1 MLAKTFKLLFILLFN
16 WISFST
22 LFAQDADGF
31 VVVKEFKIIG
41 NKTTNESI
49 IYREIP
55 FSIYDT
61 IQNVDLI
68 KELEVVKNNLL
79 NTSLFNFVTVLPVYF
94 DNQNISI
101 FITVEERW
109 YWWPI
114 PIFQI
119 QESNF
124 NTWWL
129 DKDFDRANYGMYLSK
144 ENFRGRK
151 EALSFL
157 LQNGYTEKAGIKYVA
172 PYVNKRK
179 TNGLS
184 VMFSYS
190 RNREISYN
198 VTDNLRDF
206 YRSEKEYVQKEIKS
220 TIGYELRPKLYNKH
234 NFNMSYSDVS
244 VSDSVLRFNENY
256 LFEGKNQMQFFS
268 LDYSFKWD
276 KRDVKNYP
284 TEGSYFDFKLFKH
297 GAGILSN
304 VNSFYLTSHLK
315 KFWQLSNNIYFA
327 SSVKTKFTVKDSPYY
342 FLSGFAFGND
352 LVRGYELYVV
362 NGENYGL
369 TKLQLRYSLLK
380 NKVFNV
386 EAIRFE
392 KFKKIPLNIYL
403 GAYFD
408 AGYVDLK
415 NDRLNNSL
423 SNTVLYGGGFSLD
436 FVSYYD
442 LVLRVEYSI
451 NRLNEKGLFLHFIA
465 PI

>member
-1 MLAKTFKLLFILLFN
+1 MLANTFKLFVLLFFVQG
-16 WISFST
+16 FSVV
-22 LFAQDADGF
+22 FAQEKSDY
-31 VVVKEFKIIG
+31 VVVKEVKVIG
-41 NKTTNESI
+41 NKTTKASI
-49 IYREIP
+49 ILREIP

-61 IQNVDLI
+61 IQSENLSR
-68 KELEVVKNNLL
+68 ELERVKNNLL
-79 NTSLFNFVTVLPVYF
+79 NTSLFNFVTVDPVYF
-94 DNQNISI
+94 NDQNISI

-114 PIFQI
+114 PIFEI

-129 DKDFDRANYGMYLSK
+129 DKDLDKANYGLFLSK
-144 ENFRGRK
+144 QNFRGRK
-151 EALSFL
+151 ETLSFL
-157 LQNGYTEKAGIKYVA
+157 LQGGYTEKAGIQYVV
-172 PYVNKRK
+172 PFINKKK
-179 TNGLS
+179 TNGLN
-184 VMFSYS
+184 VQLSYS
-190 RNREISYN
+190 RNREVSYGLTN
-198 VTDNLRDF
+198 DVRDF
-206 YRSEKEYVQKEIKS
+206 YRSEDDYIQKEISS

-234 NFNMSYSDVS
+234 NFNLEYADVS
-244 VSDSVLRFNENY
+244 VSDSVLNLNEDY
-256 LFEGKNQMQFFS
+256 LFNGENQMRYFS
-268 LDYSFKWD
+268 LNYSFKWD

-284 TEGSYFDFKLFKH
+284 TVGSYFDFKLFKD
-297 GAGILSN
+297 GLGVLSSL
-304 VNSFYLTSHLK
+304 NSFYMTSHLK
-315 KFWQLSNNIYFA
+315 KFWQLSDNIYFA

-342 FLSGFAFGND
+342 LQGGFVFGND

-362 NGENYGL
+362 NGDNYGL

-386 EAIRFE
+386 RAIQFE
-392 KFKKIPLNIYL
+392 QFKRIPLNIYL

-408 AGYVDLK
+408 AGYADLK
-415 NDRLNNSL
+415 NNDQNNSL
-423 SNTVLYGGGFSLD
+423 SNTALYGGGVSLD